1 MSPAALVAQLLLWPG
16 VAAELV
22 CSVGVWWMRDVFDR
36 LHYAAAATT
45 VGPVLIGASVAVTGA
60 GSLAGTLEAVT
71 ASAVLLLIN
80 PLLTHAT
87 GRSARRLVHDDIG
100 PRPDDLA
107 DDS

>member
-1 MSPAALVAQLLLWPG
+1 MSAATLVADVLLWLG

-45 VGPVLIGASVAVTGA
+45 LGPALIGASVAVTGA
-60 GSLAGTLEAVT
+60 GTVTGTVEAVT
-71 ASAVLLLIN
+71 ATAVLLVVN

-100 PRPDDLA
+100 PRPEDLGEE
-107 DDS
+107 S